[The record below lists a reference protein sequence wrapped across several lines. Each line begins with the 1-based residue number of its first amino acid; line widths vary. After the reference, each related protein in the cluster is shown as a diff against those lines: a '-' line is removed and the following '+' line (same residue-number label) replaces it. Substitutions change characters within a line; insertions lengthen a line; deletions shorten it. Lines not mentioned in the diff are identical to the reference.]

1 MKKNRSTL
9 KEYFKKGAIPTE
21 SNFAD
26 LIDSMLNQDEDN
38 ISKLPNDPL
47 RVTAVGAEEALL
59 NFYRVEQNQDKL
71 SWQVKQKPGGKAGL
85 SFGDESG
92 SRLFLESGTGKL
104 GLGTTTPNSKLDVLN
119 EARTGTHP
127 TAIKGLYVTGAFG
140 PDSDGVEFRHSNGTQ
155 GIGFG
160 YNTIYATGSSTDQN
174 LGLKPRGAGKVIV
187 SGPLQV
193 SGSTLQ
199 LDGNQKIYFS
209 DTDATNN
216 LKIQLWSG
224 YGLGINGGT
233 LFYAANGKHSW
244 RDNAGANERMALT
257 TGADG
262 GLSVLGT
269 GVSSFA
275 GSVGIN
281 TTNTGSFK
289 LSVNGDLRASR
300 YIVQDSVD
308 GGPTKGIWMWNSG
321 DSNWGIYMGT
331 AGAGKSLAGN
341 AATGGDGFTSHAIR
355 IRTYAGDNNG
365 LIYENNNEQ
374 LNFSVRGNSGNGYF
388 RGALSLGNS
397 DLYFTKAD
405 HDHTGFGNAEGYAAI
420 ENAKNYSALMILG
433 RSIFQGGKLSKRVV
447 KLWDYL
453 EVNGNL
459 KTTGY
464 TQGNH
469 IYFSAY
475 LDSNSRSGALNPL
488 PMQAASQ
495 NVGGCY
501 DTNSSKFTA
510 PVKGLYLFTMCG
522 LRADGSDSL
531 SWHLMVNGNF
541 ANSGGTTSSEPSE
554 RSLMTWNGSGTHASR
569 TILLNLN
576 QGDTVWVQQSGS
588 GRCDNFR
595 SGFEGALLS
604 ASLD

>member
-26 LIDSMLNQDEDN
+26 LIDSMLNQDEDS
-38 ISKLPNDPL
+38 IGKLPNDPL
-47 RVTAVGAEEALL
+47 RITAVGTDESLL
-59 NFYRVEQNQDKL
+59 NFYRIEQNQEKVT
-71 SWQVKQKPGGKAGL
+71 WQVKQKPGGKAGL
-85 SFGDESG
+85 SFGDDSG
-92 SRLFLESGTGKL
+92 PQLFIESGTGKT
-104 GLGTTTPNSKLDVLN
+104 GLGTTSPKAKLDILQ
-119 EARTGTHP
+119 EARSGTHP
-127 TAIKGLYVTGAFG
+127 AAVKGLYVTGTWGA
-140 PDSDGVEFRHSNGTQ
+140 DNDGIEFRHTNGTQ

-160 YNTIYATGSSTDQN
+160 YNTIYATGSNPNQN
-174 LGLKPRGAGKVIV
+174 LGLKPRGTGAVVV

-209 DTDATNN
+209 DTDTTNN

-233 LFYAANGKHSW
+233 LFYASNGRHSW
-244 RDNAGANERMALT
+244 RDNAGTNERMALT
-257 TGADG
+257 TNADG
-262 GLSVLGT
+262 GLAVLGT

-281 TTNTGSFK
+281 TTNTGTFK

-300 YIVQDSVD
+300 YVVQDSTD
-308 GGPTKGIWMWNSG
+308 GGPTKGIWMWSNT

-331 AGAGKSLAGN
+331 AGASKSLAGGT
-341 AATGGDGFTSHAIR
+341 ATTGDGGFASHSIR
-355 IRTYAGDNNG
+355 IRTAGTSGNG
-365 LIYENNNEQ
+365 LIYENNSEQ
-374 LNFSVRGNSGNGYF
+374 LNFSVRADSGNGYF

-397 DLYFTKAD
+397 DLYFTKTD

-420 ENAKNYSALMILG
+420 ENGKNYGALMILG
-433 RSIFQGGKLSKRVV
+433 RSVFENGKLSRRVV
-447 KLWDYL
+447 KVWDYL

-459 KTTGY
+459 RTTGY
-464 TQGNH
+464 TQSNQ

-475 LDSNSRSGALNPL
+475 LDSNSRSGNQNPL
-488 PMQAASQ
+488 PMQVTSQ

-501 DTNSSKFTA
+501 NTSTSKFTA
-510 PVKGLYLFTMCG
+510 PVQGVYLFTMTG
-522 LRADGSDSL
+522 LRAEGSDSL
-531 SWHLMVNGNF
+531 SWLLMVNDGY
-541 ANSGGTTSSEPSE
+541 ANTGTSEPNE
-554 RSLMTWNGSGTHASR
+554 RCLMTWNSSNGHCSR
-569 TILLNLN
+569 TMLVNLKK
-576 QGDTVWVQQSGS
+576 GDAVWVQQTGT

-595 SGFEGALLS
+595 SGLEGVLLS
-604 ASLD
+604 AELS